1 MFNFNKS
8 ALFTCLENL
17 FLLSPFIWLMIGVFN
32 VPDGKSLLSRLIPV
46 VAFYCLF
53 RFQGEW
59 RKNLAI
65 PGFKVFSLANITL
78 FVLFSLQHLLGGET
92 FSFARILLLVQL
104 YLTVLPWRKISMSH
118 LSAILALGAVL
129 TGAGSVYEVMILNLG
144 RAGALASNPIPYAT
158 FASVLLISC
167 LFFLFIFN
175 AGKRLSAL
183 YIAGVVGA
191 TTAIIFSGT
200 RGAWLA
206 VLVTLLML
214 ALPLARRA
222 TPKTLLATLFAG
234 CLLASGSI
242 YALGDKLESR
252 YQQTSTE
259 FASIANNNMNTSI
272 GIRLQLWQRGW
283 NYIMQSPL
291 LGTGTTGYLQK
302 IEQDDNAGLVTP
314 SVLPISHSHFH
325 NQYIDTL
332 VRTGALGLFTLLS
345 WMLLP
350 AWLLHKQGHGSLR
363 NWALA
368 GAAIVLIAGLT
379 DVPFHHTHIIYFY
392 SMLMG
397 VILLTARE
405 NCCQIKQCEV

>member
-1 MFNFNKS
+1 MFNFNKN
-8 ALFTCLENL
+8 ALFTWLEIL
-17 FLLSPFIWLMIGVFN
+17 FLLSPFIWLMSGVFN

-53 RFQGEW
+53 RFKGEW

-65 PGFKVFSLANITL
+65 PSFKVFSLANIAL

-118 LSAILALGAVL
+118 LSAIVALGAVL
-129 TGAGSVYEVMILNLG
+129 TGAGSVYEVMILNIG
-144 RAGALASNPIPYAT
+144 RAGSLASNPIPYAT

-167 LFFLFIFN
+167 LFFLFTVN
-175 AGKRLSAL
+175 AGKRLCAL
-183 YIAGVVGA
+183 YLAGVAGA

-252 YQQTSTE
+252 YQQTSAELTN
-259 FASIANNNMNTSI
+259 IANNNMNTSI

-283 NYIMQSPL
+283 SYITQSPL
-291 LGTGTTGYLQK
+291 LGTGTAGYLQK
-302 IEQDDNAGLVTP
+302 IEQDNKAGLITSIAA
-314 SVLPISHSHFH
+314 SVSGSHFH

-332 VRTGALGLFTLLS
+332 VRTGALGLFALLS
-345 WMLLP
+345 WVLLP
-350 AWLLHKQGHGSLR
+350 AWLLHKQKNRQLR

-368 GAAIVLIAGLT
+368 NAAIVLIAGLT

-405 NCCQIKQCEV
+405 NNVKCEV